1 MRTAGGR
8 YGLFNYEAPNGRA
21 ATSGIYVET
30 SNPSPT
36 TAPYVASYIPDQA
49 NFNANKSH
57 GPKIPGASVYSSTN
71 LKSHIARLVIS
82 ENSLQH
88 YRSDA
93 PRRQAQSDDED
104 EDSITIQPNY
114 TVEPRYSQSLHPKGE
129 GGTTDFNTSD
139 HNDDTPD
146 NYSHMR
152 TVDW

>member
-1 MRTAGGR
+1 MFNYDMPNARGNTSGR
-8 YGLFNYEAPNGRA
+8 YV
-21 ATSGIYVET
+21 ST

-36 TAPYVASYIPDQA
+36 NAPYVASYIPDQA
-49 NFNANKSH
+49 NYNTNHSH
-57 GPKIPGASVYSSTN
+57 GPNIHGASVYASTN
-71 LKSHIARLVIS
+71 LKSHIARLIIS

-93 PRRQAQSDDED
+93 PRRQSQVMSED
-104 EDSITIQPNY
+104 ENEEGSSVILPNY

-129 GGTTDFNTSD
+129 DGTTDFNTSD

-146 NYSHMR
+146 NYTGLR